1 MLCAHETYGDQPV
14 NIVAAY
20 SGTFDPITLGHNDI
34 IHRAARMF
42 PKLIVAV
49 GLNPAKNPRFDLDER
64 IALIEACVTDLPNV
78 EVRGFTGLVVD
89 FAREHQVNVLVRGV
103 RNGGDVDYEKQMAV
117 MNRDLYPKLDTVMLA
132 PSPEYAHLS
141 SSLVRELAGLGAPV
155 AKLVPKPVIT
165 PLLERFGRP
174 GLPNVE
180 RRKRP
185 R

>member
-1 MLCAHETYGDQPV
+1 M

-49 GLNPAKNPRFDLDER
+49 GLNPSKNPRFNLEER
-64 IALIEACVTDLPNV
+64 IALIEACVADLPNV

-89 FAREHQVNVLVRGV
+89 FAREYRVNVLVRGV

-117 MNRDLYPKLDTVMLA
+117 MNRDLYPLLDTVMLA

-155 AKLVPKPVIT
+155 AKLVPKAVVS
-165 PLLERFGRP
+165 PLLQRFGRP
-174 GLPNVE
+174 DLPATE
-180 RRKRP
+180 RRSRP